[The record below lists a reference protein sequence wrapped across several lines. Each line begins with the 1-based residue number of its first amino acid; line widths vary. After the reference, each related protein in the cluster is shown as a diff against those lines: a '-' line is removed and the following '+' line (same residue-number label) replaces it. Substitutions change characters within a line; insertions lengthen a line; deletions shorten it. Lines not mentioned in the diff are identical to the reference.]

1 MHVTRDNVEL
11 GLAGNYII
19 HDRKNCDAEHYSDR
33 GVDCFLPTGDQEFF
47 IISNRGDISKIPTN

>member
-19 HDRKNCDAEHYSDR
+19 HDRKNCDANESHR
-33 GVDCFLPTGDQEFF
+33 GIDCFLPTGD
-47 IISNRGDISKIPTN
+47 N